1 MMLPVASGIDEIEV
15 AFNEPA
21 QLVLKLV
28 AVVILFS
35 VALDVRVDDLRRIAR
50 RPWAVLLGV
59 AAQFAA
65 LPLATIVIVRVLDV
79 RGSIALG
86 MILVACCPAGK
97 ISNLLTLRSH
107 GDTALSVS
115 LTLVSNLVSLG
126 TLAFAFPLW
135 VALDP
140 RADALLTQIDV
151 PIQDVLV
158 EVVLIVGLPLAV
170 GVLVGARRPRLAS
183 RLHLPLSRIGLY
195 VLLLLVAASL
205 VANAEMLRHHLA
217 AVFLLVM
224 LHDAVAFALGY
235 LVARGAGLA
244 EPGRRALTFE
254 VGVRNAGLALVLV
267 FEFFGGLGGMA
278 LVVAWWSVWDIV
290 VGLAVARW
298 WRSRPVAEREPAGVA
313 RELG

>member
-1 MMLPVASGIDEIEV
+1 MMLPVASGVDDIEV
-15 AFNEPA
+15 AFSEPA

-35 VALDVRVDDLRRIAR
+35 VALDVRVEDLRRIAR

-59 AAQFAA
+59 AAQFVV
-65 LPLATIVIVRVLDV
+65 LPLVTVLIVRVLEV
-79 RGSIALG
+79 QGSIALG

-97 ISNLLTLRSH
+97 LSNLLTLRSH

-126 TLAFAFPLW
+126 TLALAFPVW

-140 RADALLTQIDV
+140 RAEALLTDLDLPV
-151 PIQDVLV
+151 RDVLI
-158 EVVLIVGLPLAV
+158 EVVLIVGLPLAL
-170 GVLVGARRPRLAS
+170 GVLVGARAPRWAE
-183 RLHLPLSRIGLY
+183 RVQLPLSRVGLY
-195 VLLLLVAASL
+195 ALLLLVAASL
-205 VANAEMLRHHLA
+205 VANAGMLRDHLGT
-217 AVFLLVM
+217 VFALVL
-224 LHDAVAFALGY
+224 LHDAAAFAVGY
-235 LVARGAGLA
+235 LVARGAGVA

-290 VGLAVARW
+290 MGLALARW
-298 WRSRPVAEREPAGVA
+298 WRSRPTGRRDVVPAGAERD
-313 RELG
+313 